1 MLEGLPNPNQH
12 VQHLLLAKL
21 SRLLLHL
28 PRHITTNLYT
38 AGLMILFLDLVQRMS
53 LLPLLSQ
60 KLVSLG
66 DGRLIKNPPS
76 TMNHLALLKRITN
89 ILDTKGPTR

>member
-1 MLEGLPNPNQH
+1 
-12 VQHLLLAKL
+12 
-21 SRLLLHL
+21 
-28 PRHITTNLYT
+28 
-38 AGLMILFLDLVQRMS
+38 MISFLDLVQRMS